1 MKDKIP
7 WELVDKQIQS
17 WENAYR
23 DNNERGARYIRF
35 ALAGDQWEQNV
46 ISSRSGQNKES
57 LTFNHCRNSLRQGKR
72 QLKEIDFSI
81 NIMPA
86 NEEVQQD
93 TAQSMAF
100 RLLSESIVLGKG
112 IMTNNDL
119 AADKMMEYGYSFLE
133 VSFEE
138 ENANT
143 LNQVPITRFHKD
155 PSIAGWDLNASHP
168 CKIDGDFCYLKKK
181 LTKRELLRKYPKLKK
196 SKSLEINKKENIVVD
211 YWFREHEP
219 YEYILLSTGSYKRI
233 DLLTADD
240 KKNRMSDEEAR
251 AHETANNFPPNS
263 LELIREGYVSKIYFK
278 RFLNKEVIEE
288 ERLYPT
294 NDLPLVYHPG
304 LTFWHPEFGD
314 FTSPFI
320 ENLEGAQKLH
330 NYIQSQIATQ
340 AKNCSGD
347 KWIFGK
353 QHLISAQQRKNARDI
368 NKIEGGLEFGGDT
381 NAIRREPSAQI
392 SESLI
397 ATAQLT
403 MTQIDELSGARAD
416 TQNPQQQVLSGKA
429 IDKLTHTQDSLNVDI
444 EKAHILF
451 VDTVSK
457 LIGQMIPSL
466 VTEERTIIAKNK
478 DGSGKLIVIN
488 QLLPTGEIKNNVKD
502 IFSNFS
508 NEIVGSPS
516 SAMENENTVR
526 YLSQIYQISPQFF
539 EVTKDIYMRS
549 LKSKDAGELERRAV
563 ATIDPNLISYSQG
576 SINQSQFQEAQQK
589 QQQQQFQQKL
599 QQQMQMSQLDPNAQN
614 ARALAEAHHRKA
626 SVAEQDAITKRLQVL
641 TRMQHEQDKL
651 KVSYVD
657 LMIQARGQHNDHA
670 LGVLQQ
676 QMALNDQ
683 LIQSYREL
691 IGDMQP
697 QQIDQPSQNGGA
709 PNGAATPG

>member
-1 MKDKIP
+1 MKEEITWEMVEKKI
-7 WELVDKQIQS
+7 QA

-23 DNNERGARYIRF
+23 NNNERGARYIRF

-46 ISSRSGQNKES
+46 IASRTRQNKES

-93 TAQSMAF
+93 TAQSTAF

-119 AADKMMEYGYSFLE
+119 AAEKMMEYGYSFLE

-155 PSIAGWDLNASHP
+155 PSIAGWDLKASHP

-181 LTKRELLRKYPKLKK
+181 LTKRELFGKYPKLRKNKK
-196 SKSLEINKKENIVVD
+196 LDINKKENIVVD
-211 YWFREHEP
+211 YWYRSREP
-219 YEYILLSTGSYKRI
+219 AEYVLLSTGSYKRI
-233 DLLTADD
+233 DLLTSDD
-240 KKNRMSDEEAR
+240 KKKRMSQEEASS
-251 AHETANNFPPNS
+251 HEAFNNLPSGS
-263 LELIREGYVSKIYFK
+263 LELVRESHISKIYFK

-294 NDLPLVYHPG
+294 DDLPLAYHPG
-304 LTFWHPEFGD
+304 LTFWHPELGD

-353 QHLISAQQRKNARDI
+353 QHIISAQQRKNARDI
-368 NKIEGGLEFGGDT
+368 NKVEGGLEFAGDT
-381 NAIRREPSAQI
+381 NSIRREPSAQI

-403 MTQIDELSGARAD
+403 MTEIDELSGARAD
-416 TQNPQQQVLSGKA
+416 TQNAQQQVLSGKA
-429 IDKLTHTQDSLNVDI
+429 IDKLTHSQDSLNVDI

-451 VDTVSK
+451 VDTVAK
-457 LIGQMIPSL
+457 LIGQMIPRL
-466 VTEERTIIAKNK
+466 VTEERTIVAKNK
-478 DGSGKLIVIN
+478 DGSGQLIVIN

-508 NEIVGSPS
+508 NEIIGSPS
-516 SAMENENTVR
+516 STMENENTVR
-526 YLSQIYQISPQFF
+526 YLSQIYQISPSFF

-549 LKSKDAGELERRAV
+549 LKSKDAGELERRAA

-576 SINQSQFQEAQQK
+576 MMSQQDFQNH
-589 QQQQQFQQKL
+589 QQQQQ
-599 QQQMQMSQLDPNAQN
+599 QQQMQQQLQISQMNPEAQN
-614 ARALAEAHHRKA
+614 KRSLAEAHHRKA
-626 SVAEQDAITKRLQVL
+626 AVAEQDAITKRLQVL
-641 TRMQHEQDKL
+641 TKMQHEQDKL

-657 LMIQARGQHNDHA
+657 LMIQAKGQHNEHT

-691 IGDMQP
+691 IGDMQQS
-697 QQIDQPSQNGGA
+697 QQADGQASQGGGMQNAQA
-709 PNGAATPG
+709 PTG